1 MPINPKVLAEFKK
14 LQKKSVF
21 NEAAEYMR
29 QKVPLPTK
37 HWADIPPQ
45 AHSRAFMVTGGM
57 KEAMLKDFQGSI
69 IKAIESGTGLKEFRK
84 DFDKIVA
91 RHGWDYKGGRNW
103 RSKVIFETN
112 IGQAQ
117 AAGGWKQIQENKKFR
132 PYVRYVAVMDNRTR
146 PRHQDLHGIV
156 RYVDDPFW
164 DIYAPKNGWRCR
176 CELVSLSQVEMDME
190 GYKAEPMATEE
201 DMERLKEKRI
211 VKTAEGYKEAHGY
224 KGISQG
230 FEYNPGRA
238 GFGNKVSEQVWLDKG
253 KGWATITAGSYVD
266 YNRPKS
272 LPQTKT
278 TVKNGATYQ
287 TAEDAAKGIKYY
299 LDDDDLILTPVG
311 EVYVDANFIAE
322 HIDLRRTSY
331 LPFIKEVLENP
342 QEIWGKFM
350 QSDATGK
357 VVYRRSYV
365 RSFET
370 LKPNQV
376 VTIVVDGANGQMCG
390 WTFFVGRQNTAI
402 KNRTGKLLY
411 NEESSE

>member
-29 QKVPLPTK
+29 QKVPIPTK
-37 HWADIPPQ
+37 HWQDIPPQ

-117 AAGGWKQIQENKKFR
+117 AAGSWKQIQAGKKFR
-132 PYVRYVAVMDNRTR
+132 PYVRYVAVMDSRTR
-146 PRHQDLHGIV
+146 PRHQELHGVV
-156 RYVDDPFW
+156 RHVDDPFW

-176 CELVSLSQVEMDME
+176 CDLVSLSQVEMDME

-211 VKTAEGYKEAHGY
+211 VKTVEGYKEAHGY

-253 KGWATITAGSYVD
+253 KGWTSLTNGNYESFG
-266 YNRPKS
+266 RPKT
-272 LPQTKT
+272 LPQMSTKT
-278 TVKNGATYQ
+278 IPVKAQ
-287 TAEDAAKGIKYY
+287 ETAKDVAAAIRHN
-299 LDDDDLILTPVG
+299 LDEADLILTPVG
-311 EVYVDANFIAE
+311 EVYIDANWVAE
-322 HIDLRRTSY
+322 HIDIRRSSY
-331 LPFIKEVLENP
+331 VSFIKEVLENP
-342 QEIWGKFM
+342 QEVWGRFM

-357 VVYRRSYV
+357 VVYRRTYV
-365 RSFET
+365 RTFET
-370 LKPNQV
+370 IKPNEV
-376 VTIVVDGANGQMCG
+376 ITMIIDGGNGQMSG
-390 WTFFVGRQNTAI
+390 WTFFKGRANTAA

-411 NEESSE
+411 SSENK